1 MKTMKTKTKNQI
13 NESDIISYLIQ
24 CTDKTDNRFA
34 FNGVYFGE
42 KETVST
48 DGRILC
54 IVDNDRLPSFAN
66 ESKIGKIIRYQK
78 MSEKVIDANFP
89 ENYKVVIPDKFEYSF
104 IYTHPKISEKTL
116 SYVTFEI
123 LNEKNEN
130 DLNLFNA
137 LIYDKLNKE
146 NNIVK
151 LSVKYLNYFAD
162 KKIKISSN
170 GHSYPVMIEL
180 LYPNNDIVQGI
191 KFILMSMRS

>member
-1 MKTMKTKTKNQI
+1 MKTKTKNQI
-13 NESDIISYLIQ
+13 NESDIIPYLMQ
-24 CTDKTDNRFA
+24 CTEQNNDSFA
-34 FNGVYFGE
+34 MNGIYFDQDQ
-42 KETVST
+42 TVST

-54 IVDNDRLPSFAN
+54 VVANDRLPSFAN
-66 ESKIGKIIRYQK
+66 ESKIGKIIRYEK
-78 MSEKVIDANFP
+78 MSEKVIDSNFP
-89 ENYKVVIPDKFEYSF
+89 NYKVVIPDKFEYSF